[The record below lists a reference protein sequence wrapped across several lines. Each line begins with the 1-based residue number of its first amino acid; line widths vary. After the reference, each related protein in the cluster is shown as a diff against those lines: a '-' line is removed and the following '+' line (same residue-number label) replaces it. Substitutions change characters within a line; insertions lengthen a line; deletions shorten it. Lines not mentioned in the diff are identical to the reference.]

1 MAGRGNFL
9 LLLNI
14 FMRVMSMRII
24 KTPESIYL
32 FFISV
37 IGILFFTFLIKIP
50 QYSQMD
56 WIVMLALSGSIL
68 LLNYYTILIPPKGN
82 SLSMDSSIYLAT
94 LFLFGLHS
102 TLLVLFIY
110 SVIFAIIQR
119 KIAWW
124 KHLFNFS
131 VYSLMI
137 ICSYYAF
144 IFIDGITGP
153 ISVKNSI
160 PYLLSICTYF
170 ALNLLL
176 VGVYF
181 VLEATENIIN
191 FFKEILKET
200 TATYISTLVLSL
212 VLVILMDPN
221 KLFGLSLFTFIAFLL
236 SLAFKQHFNLFKE
249 ISEKANKDFL
259 TGLNN
264 HGYFK
269 EILEKEV
276 AAAKENDQP
285 LCVVIMDI
293 DDFKKYNDLY
303 GHIQGDHLLQEFG
316 TLLKDSSDAASYIV
330 ARYGGEEFSIIMPN
344 TDRKTAYSF
353 MNELRKK
360 VNDTYYK
367 GVEGLPYGC
376 LSFSSGIAECEKET
390 YSISELLNKADQAM
404 YAAKNQ
410 GKNLVQIYNGHSE
423 YSVQRSLSLEKEIE
437 EAEFQLKIFLS
448 KDVYTY
454 RHSKRVYQYAVDFSR
469 VLNLSVHERK
479 TLILGALIH
488 DIGKIEIPRDILNK
502 KGSLDPHEWEIMKK
516 HVTYGKDI
524 ISTNKKLEDLIPLV
538 ELHHER
544 YDGNGYPYGLAGK
557 SIPKLARILCVI
569 DSFDAMTTERP
580 YQKTKTFQEA
590 IVELRHC
597 AGKQFDPQFIEPFI
611 AMIKEFENSGDEQH
625 REVAASIVN

>member
-1 MAGRGNFL
+1 
-9 LLLNI
+9 
-14 FMRVMSMRII
+14 MRII
-24 KTPESIYL
+24 RTPASIYL
-32 FFISV
+32 FSISV
-37 IGILFFTFLIKIP
+37 IGLLFFTFLIKIP
-50 QYSQMD
+50 QHSD
-56 WIVMLALSGSIL
+56 WIVMFALSGSIL

-82 SLSMDSSIYLAT
+82 SLSMDSSIYLASI
-94 LFLFGLHS
+94 FLFGLHS
-102 TLLVLFIY
+102 TLLVLLIY

-144 IFIDGITGP
+144 ILIDGFTGP
-153 ISVKNSI
+153 ISVKNII

-170 ALNLLL
+170 SLNLLL

-212 VLVILMDPN
+212 VLVILMKPN
-221 KLFGLSLFTFIAFLL
+221 HLFGLSLFTVIAFLL

-276 AAAKENDQP
+276 TAAKENEQP

-316 TLLKDSSDAASYIV
+316 SLLKASSDAANYIV

-390 YSISELLNKADQAM
+390 YSVSELLNKADQAM

-410 GKNLVQIYNGHSE
+410 GKNLVQLYNGHSE
-423 YSVQRSLSLEKEIE
+423 YSVQRSLSLEKELE

-469 VLNLSVHERK
+469 MLNLSVDERK
-479 TLILGALIH
+479 TLILGALVH

-502 KGSLDPHEWEIMKK
+502 KGSLDPHEWEFMKK

-590 IVELRHC
+590 IAELRHC
-597 AGKQFDPQFIEPFI
+597 SGKQFDPQFIEPFI
-611 AMIKEFENSGDEQH
+611 AMIKEFETSGDEQH
-625 REVAASIVN
+625 KEVAASIVN